1 MHLHFSY
8 LLLLLLAGAAVHIAK
23 LPDRSPARGAAVL
36 LRYLLVGY
44 CGVPMLAVSLWALLS
59 PAVVARMFGVGAP
72 GPLLGFFGYAYL
84 GMSLVAI
91 LSLWYGGSLL
101 VAATTVWAV
110 YLGGATVV
118 HLTQFGPVSPAGAV
132 EVFVSHGLIAVLLV
146 TASIVSGAWR
156 RQ

>member
-1 MHLHFSY
+1 MHLHFTY
-8 LLLLLLAGAAVHIAK
+8 LLLLLLAGAAIHIAK
-23 LPDRSPARGAAVL
+23 GPDRTPARGAAIL

-59 PAVVARMFGVGAP
+59 PAVVARMFGVGVA

-91 LSLWYGGSLL
+91 LTVWYGGTFLL
-101 VAATTVWAV
+101 AATLVWAV

-118 HLTQFGPVSPAGAV
+118 HLTQFGHPSAGGIV
-132 EVFVSHGLIAVLLV
+132 EIFVSHGLIAVLLV
-146 TASIVSGAWR
+146 TGLIVSGAWR
-156 RQ
+156 RK